1 MENCSLNLSLIKIQV
16 IHVALK
22 AKFGWMD
29 GWMDGRMDRGVWL
42 IHLKM
47 IKTSYIPQMSSDTC
61 YNSSDTNVKHSL

>member
-1 MENCSLNLSLIKIQV
+1 
-16 IHVALK
+16 
-22 AKFGWMD
+22 MD

-61 YNSSDTNVKHSL
+61 YNSSDTNDKILSVDVPLPLSRPH

>member
-1 MENCSLNLSLIKIQV
+1 
-16 IHVALK
+16 
-22 AKFGWMD
+22 MD

-61 YNSSDTNVKHSL
+61 YNSSDTNVKHSM